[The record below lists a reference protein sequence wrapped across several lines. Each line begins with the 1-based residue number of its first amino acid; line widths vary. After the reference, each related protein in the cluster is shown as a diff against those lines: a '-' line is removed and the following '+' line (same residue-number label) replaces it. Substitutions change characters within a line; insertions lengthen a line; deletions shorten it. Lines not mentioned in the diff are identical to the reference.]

1 MYVYITLKLLTV
13 TEIVPGHEPI
23 TDVGNAG
30 VVLCSEKTTREIP
43 DRCTCKSNYTMI
55 ARLPSSA
62 LRKSTRTV

>member
-1 MYVYITLKLLTV
+1 MYVYSIEITV

-30 VVLCSEKTTREIP
+30 VVLCPEKNTREIP